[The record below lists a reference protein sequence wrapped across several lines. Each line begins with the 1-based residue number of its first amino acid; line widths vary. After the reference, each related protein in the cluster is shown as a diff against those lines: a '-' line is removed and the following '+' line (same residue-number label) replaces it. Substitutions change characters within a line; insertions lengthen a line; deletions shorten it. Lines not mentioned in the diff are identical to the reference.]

1 MSRPRRKRRDDDES
15 LTGSDAQQMTLLDV
29 PEHPLE
35 AESRMTKRCTGQLLF
50 ERDRKVYDELL
61 QALAAGK
68 SVRYCMKMWG
78 LGTHTVLAI
87 SRREKLEVATR
98 KAALA
103 DAMLLGAEVY
113 AEKAIELADTCEDA
127 YAAAG
132 TAKMLAETSNL
143 MRGQATSIMGAVIVH
158 VDANAMAAKLAEKA
172 RRMDSEAGEKGALGA
187 ESAPDALALPA
198 VDMKAAVAPIIA
210 VDCERVTVLSD
221 TIRDTLTGSDGLVL
235 RRGGGGSPENS
246 CPSPI
251 SIGGAEIL

>member
-15 LTGSDAQQMTLLDV
+15 LIGSDAQQMTLLDV

-35 AESRMTKRCTGQLLF
+35 AESRVTKRCTGQLLF
-50 ERDRKVYDELL
+50 ERDRKVYDEVI
-61 QALAAGK
+61 QALASNK

-98 KAALA
+98 KTSLA

-113 AEKAIELADTCEDA
+113 AERALELAGTCDDA
-127 YAAAG
+127 YQAAG

-172 RRMDSEAGEKGALGA
+172 RRMDSGAGEKGALVA
-187 ESAPDALALPA
+187 DSASDALALPSL
-198 VDMKAAVAPIIA
+198 DIKAAVAPVIT

-221 TIRDTLTGSDGLVL
+221 TIRDTLTGSDGLVST
-235 RRGGGGSPENS
+235 RGGGGSAENS
-246 CPSPI
+246 CPSSI

>member
-1 MSRPRRKRRDDDES
+1 MSRQRRKRRDDDES
-15 LTGSDAQQMTLLDV
+15 LASSDAQQMTLIDV

-35 AESRMTKRCTGQLLF
+35 AESRLTKRCTGQLLF
-50 ERDRKVYDELL
+50 ERERKVYDELL
-61 QALAAGK
+61 NALAAGK

-143 MRGQATSIMGAVIVH
+143 MRGQATSIMGAVVVH
-158 VDANAMAAKLAEKA
+158 VDSNAMAAKLAERA
-172 RRMDSEAGEKGALGA
+172 RRMDSGAGEKGVLGA
-187 ESAPDALALPA
+187 ESAPDALALPSA
-198 VDMKAAVAPIIA
+198 DKEAAVQGDLI
-210 VDCERVTVLSD
+210 VDCERVAYSCHTSCNN
-221 TIRDTLTGSDGLVL
+221 LTPEPALVS
-235 RRGGGGSPENS
+235 RRGGGGSPEDS
-246 CPSPI
+246 GPSSI
-251 SIGGAEIL
+251 SIGEAEIL